1 MTADGDFRKLPA
13 IYLSN
18 LGQKRDR
25 FHGDI
30 FFHPQITSYLDRS

>member
-13 IYLSN
+13 IYLPD

-30 FFHPQITSYLDRS
+30 SFQPPITSYLDRS